1 MRCSTTQPHIQMSGF
16 NFTIYFTGNDD
27 PRDES
32 IVIGEDERPVFFEFE
47 TGLIPPAQTR
57 TTIYS
62 DRHPVAAFDWGAD
75 GTSLGVV
82 TIGDREFPMA
92 LLVMSSPV
100 PRYYPADHP
109 TFFRDSAHR
118 FHFLSSARRFQAA
131 NGGFYD
137 WRRVSRNPNS
147 YELYAAPNTQPI
159 AVYHQFSQVTPIG
172 PTHGTL
178 EYNFTEWLFL
188 LEALLAL
195 NINRWLDWND

>member
-1 MRCSTTQPHIQMSGF
+1 
-16 NFTIYFTGNDD
+16 
-27 PRDES
+27 
-32 IVIGEDERPVFFEFE
+32 IVIGEDERPVYFEFE
-47 TGLIPPAQTR
+47 TEFDSPPPR
-57 TTIYS
+57 RVLRWIYS

-100 PRYYPADHP
+100 PN
-109 TFFRDSAHR
+109 
-118 FHFLSSARRFQAA
+118 ARRFQAA

-137 WRRVSRNPNS
+137 WRRVSRNPIS
-147 YELYAAPNTQPI
+147 YELYATPNTQPI
-159 AVYHQFSQVTPIG
+159 AVYHQFSQATPIG

-195 NINRWLDWND
+195 NINRWLD